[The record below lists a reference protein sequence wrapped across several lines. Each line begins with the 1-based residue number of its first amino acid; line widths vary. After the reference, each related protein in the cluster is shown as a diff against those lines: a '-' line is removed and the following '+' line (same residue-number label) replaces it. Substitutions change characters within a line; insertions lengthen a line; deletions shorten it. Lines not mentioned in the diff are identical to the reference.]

1 MNDPI
6 VDDVRRFRKEHAA
19 QFGNDLNRIVDD
31 LRKKEKESTHVQVSP
46 GPKLLLRMR
55 GDRLQ

>member
-19 QFGNDLNRIVDD
+19 QFGNDLNRIVEDAW
-31 LRKKEKESTHVQVSP
+31 
-46 GPKLLLRMR
+46 
-55 GDRLQ
+55 